1 MAGDE
6 EKYQYFSDSSLGTR
20 LGNYRLSQKL
30 AKLGPHAN
38 KVDPPPQAAWTLHDS
53 PLAAPDK
60 YYFMGGYVK
69 STAREKGKK
78 RPGVLTGHTTFT
90 STNWDIMD
98 KKRNAY
104 IALREKNAG
113 VRMPPSTS
121 YSDSYL
127 NWGDQKD
134 MRKGQERGE
143 DPPKR
148 IIPQRPPEHTGA
160 NTRQP
165 ISMAQG
171 GGAKVVSTSNGPGGM
186 RDCIAHIFPQGHVT
200 YDQLLKHPWAYN
212 DQMRVTG
219 TTHTKFP
226 MELNC

>member
-1 MAGDE
+1 
-6 EKYQYFSDSSLGTR
+6 
-20 LGNYRLSQKL
+20 
-30 AKLGPHAN
+30 
-38 KVDPPPQAAWTLHDS
+38 
-53 PLAAPDK
+53 
-60 YYFMGGYVK
+60 
-69 STAREKGKK
+69 
-78 RPGVLTGHTTFT
+78 
-90 STNWDIMD
+90 
-98 KKRNAY
+98 
-104 IALREKNAG
+104 
-113 VRMPPSTS
+113 MPPSTS
-121 YSDSYL
+121 YSDSFL
-127 NWGDQKD
+127 NWGEEKSK
-134 MRKGQERGE
+134 RKGQERGE
-143 DPPKR
+143 DPPER
-148 IIPQRPPEHTGA
+148 TGP